1 MYSIIVHIHSQEELL
16 KQLKEKKAQEDEAK
30 EKAKLQ
36 KAKKQAKKLKL
47 QDLQKDAERRTKV
60 NFTLVISD

>member
-1 MYSIIVHIHSQEELL
+1 MYYIIVHNHSQEELL

-36 KAKKQAKKLKL
+36 KAKKHRESNNHGEETDNQYRKC
-47 QDLQKDAERRTKV
+47 
-60 NFTLVISD
+60 